1 MSTRRSDAPGRGRW
15 WRLSRRVTALERLVA
30 TTSEELRTRRLV
42 VVDRDGAERIV
53 GAVVDGTAELSVVL
67 GDPPPHR
74 TGVVLFASP
83 PSPLTDAGIGLQVWA
98 EGDAQ
103 GELASWSDRG
113 GWRTAVFLQRAPAR
127 GADDPDRRC

>member
-1 MSTRRSDAPGRGRW
+1 MSAWRSGAPERGRW
-15 WRLSRRVTALERLVA
+15 WRLNRRVTALEQLVA

-42 VVDRDGAERIV
+42 VVDGDGAERIV

-67 GDPPPHR
+67 GDPPPLR

-83 PSPLTDAGIGLQVWA
+83 PSAVTDAGTGLQVWA

-103 GELASWSDRG
+103 GELATWSDRA
-113 GWRTAVFLQRAPAR
+113 GWQTGVFLQRAPAR
-127 GADDPDRRC
+127 GADDPHRRY